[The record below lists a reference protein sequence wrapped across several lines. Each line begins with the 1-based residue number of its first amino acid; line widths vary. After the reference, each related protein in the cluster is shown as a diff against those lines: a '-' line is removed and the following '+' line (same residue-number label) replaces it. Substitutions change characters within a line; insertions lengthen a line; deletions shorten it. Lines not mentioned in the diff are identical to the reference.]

1 MTYPVNAVMPTEGFF
16 IDKLNVYQVHDA
28 DLPFIGKNGAIDF
41 DLLTGETDDALK
53 IKGKLAIM
61 ASYSTSIRVHCD
73 GNRVYVEGNPSRF
86 GRCENLF
93 GFTCI
98 DDCIAVYNHVL
109 RSLGLPPFTVGRF
122 EFLQGKDGEKQ
133 RKTYTGAIITHI
145 DITKNH
151 MVGEG
156 DEYAFLRAISTL
168 SLPNGKH
175 PYLYPNGA
183 TVDFSTSKCGRG
195 SSWDYTK
202 FYIKHVDLLDKQKS
216 NLKDAT
222 DEDCDYYQKVIEHCQ
237 ANGVIRE
244 EHSFKSKKL
253 QRYDLCYYGFVTVE
267 KLVNHPTLTT
277 LEKLTKT
284 LEAATMDYVTIADQ
298 LLAKKIVTSRQAANA
313 TQSMAMSWL
322 NDPRFNDKT
331 AKTSTYYV
339 HKKRLLALG
348 LDISIPFRADRNVLP
363 MVRNQ
368 REITRFEYRDQ
379 PSWYMAPTTQPR
391 FQLIA

>member
-1 MTYPVNAVMPTEGFF
+1 M
-16 IDKLNVYQVHDA
+16 
-28 DLPFIGKNGAIDF
+28 
-41 DLLTGETDDALK
+41 
-53 IKGKLAIM
+53 
-61 ASYSTSIRVHCD
+61 
-73 GNRVYVEGNPSRF
+73 
-86 GRCENLF
+86 
-93 GFTCI
+93 
-98 DDCIAVYNHVL
+98 
-109 RSLGLPPFTVGRF
+109 GLPPFTVGRF
-122 EFLQGKDGEKQ
+122 EFLQGKDGTKQ
-133 RKTYTGAIITHI
+133 RKMYTGAVITHI

-151 MVGEG
+151 QVGMG

-175 PYLYPNGA
+175 PFLYPNGA

-202 FYIKHVDLLDKQKS
+202 FYIKHVDLIDKQRS

-222 DEDCDYYQKVIEHCQ
+222 DQDRAYYQKVIEHCQ
-237 ANGVIRE
+237 HAGLIRE

-284 LEAATMDYVTIADQ
+284 LEVATMDYVTIADQ
-298 LLAKKIVTSRQAANA
+298 LLAKNIVKSRQSANA
-313 TQSMAMSWL
+313 TQNIAMSWL
-322 NDPRFNDKT
+322 NDPRFNDRT
-331 AKTSTYYV
+331 AKNSQFYV

-363 MVRNQ
+363 MIRNQ
-368 REITRFEYRDQ
+368 REITRFEYREQ
-379 PSWYMAPTTQPR
+379 PSWYRAPTTQPR
-391 FQLIA
+391 FHLIA

>member
-1 MTYPVNAVMPTEGFF
+1 MTFAVNAVMPTDGFF
-16 IDKLNVYQVHDA
+16 IDKLNVYQTHDA

-53 IKGKLAIM
+53 IKGKLPIM

-93 GFTCI
+93 GFTSI

-133 RKTYTGAIITHI
+133 RKIYTGAVITHI

-151 MVGEG
+151 EVGMG
-156 DEYAFLRAISTL
+156 NEYAFLRAVSTL
-168 SLPNGKH
+168 TLPNGKL

-183 TVDFSTSKCGRG
+183 TVDFNTSKSCRG

-202 FYIKHVDLLDKQKS
+202 FYIKHIDLLDKQKH

-237 ANGVIRE
+237 HAGLIRE

-253 QRYDLCYYGFVTVE
+253 QRYDLCYYGFVSVE

-298 LLAKKIVTSRQAANA
+298 LLAKNIVTSRQAANA

-322 NDPRFNDKT
+322 NDPRFNEKT

-363 MVRNQ
+363 MIRNQ
-368 REITRFEYRDQ
+368 REITRFSYQ
-379 PSWYMAPTTQPR
+379 GAPSWYRAPTTQPR
-391 FQLIA
+391 FHLIA

>member
-1 MTYPVNAVMPTEGFF
+1 MTYPVNAVMATEGYFV
-16 IDKLNVYQVHDA
+16 DKLNVYQVHNA
-28 DLPFIGKNGAIDF
+28 DLPFIGKTGAIDF

-53 IKGKLAIM
+53 IKGKLPIM

-93 GFTCI
+93 GFTTI
-98 DDCIAVYNHVL
+98 EDCIAVYNHVL
-109 RSLGLPPFTVGRF
+109 LQLGLPPFTVGRF

-133 RKTYTGAIITHI
+133 RKIYTGAVITHI

-151 MVGEG
+151 SVGKG
-156 DEYAFLRAISTL
+156 NEYAFLRAVSTL
-168 SLPNGKH
+168 TLPNGKQ

-183 TVDFSTSKCGRG
+183 TVDYSTSKSGRG

-202 FYIKHVDLLDKQKS
+202 FYIKAIDLLDKQKH

-222 DEDCDYYQKVIEHCQ
+222 DEDCDYYLKVIEHCQ
-237 ANGVIRE
+237 QVGLIRE

-253 QRYDLCYYGFVTVE
+253 QRYDLCYYGFVSVE

-277 LEKLTKT
+277 LEKLTQT
-284 LEAATMDYVTIADQ
+284 LEVATMDYLTIADQ
-298 LLAKKIVTSRQAANA
+298 LLAKNIVSSRQSANA
-313 TQSMAMSWL
+313 TQNIAMSWL
-322 NDPRFNDKT
+322 NDPRFNDRT
-331 AKTSTYYV
+331 AKNSQYYV

-368 REITRFEYRDQ
+368 REITRCDYQ
-379 PSWYMAPTTQPR
+379 GAPSWYRGPTTQPR
-391 FQLIA
+391 FQLIV